1 MAAKGGFSLADL
13 QQGAKKLQTAAP
25 SETKPSNSSLDAD
38 EEGLKRLEDLY
49 TKYNGDLDIIFG
61 ELKADPAKAK
71 KPHHRPKGAS
81 EFARQ
86 YMQGFYSA
94 IEDDL
99 LEADG
104 KGPSAAADAKFAHK

>member
-1 MAAKGGFSLADL
+1 VTNRGHSLIYYL
-13 QQGAKKLQTAAP
+13 L
-25 SETKPSNSSLDAD
+25 SLHT
-38 EEGLKRLEDLY
+38 LPHCIRCPHCPHCS
-49 TKYNGDLDIIFG
+49 FG